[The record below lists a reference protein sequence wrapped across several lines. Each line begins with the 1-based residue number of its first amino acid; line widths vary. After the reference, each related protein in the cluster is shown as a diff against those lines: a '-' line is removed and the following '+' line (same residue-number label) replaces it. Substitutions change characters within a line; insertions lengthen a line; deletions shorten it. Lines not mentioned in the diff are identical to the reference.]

1 MKLMTVGVLCALFAA
16 PALANSGAF
25 VGTITCGGAD
35 AQPWWA
41 TARAGRLSVE
51 RGAPDRPGHERLDGT
66 IAADGEV
73 TLSGRVTG
81 ATEQP
86 VTYTG
91 RLIDRRLT
99 LTGHRGRQNCQ
110 IAASA
115 PSSSGLQPPYRVL
128 PDLAERRATLG
139 SSARTAFPC
148 EAPPTPVVNLTI
160 VSYYR
165 ADDPTHSVIDPDRLQ
180 QRRDAGAP
188 FQALSSGLA
197 RIGDA
202 IVASGGADRGAS
214 DCLLTWLD
222 AWASAGGML
231 GSATQQ
237 GGYERKWTSI
247 TAALNAMLLTPD
259 QRQSPAGQR
268 VRAWLGDLGWKTV
281 PSYLSPRLT
290 TANNNHMNWALLA
303 ALTTGLVAEDHALVD
318 WAVDRLRFALG
329 KVAPDGSLPLE
340 LERAGLAAHY
350 HAFAIE
356 PTILALDLVRA
367 NGLDLTNEANGA
379 IHRLARFV
387 RDALNDPSA
396 VAARVGHPQTF
407 SGSPVAPR
415 QRYAWAE
422 IYLARHPDPV
432 LAAAVARQ
440 RGAGLSAT
448 WLGGSTTLRYGRP

>member
-1 MKLMTVGVLCALFAA
+1 MMAGALLALLTA
-16 PALANSGAF
+16 PALASSGAF
-25 VGTITCGGAD
+25 VGTITCGGGE

-41 TARAGRLSVE
+41 TARAGRLTVE

-66 IAADGEV
+66 IAGDGRV
-73 TLSGRVTG
+73 TLAGRVTG
-81 ATEQP
+81 PTEQQ
-86 VTYTG
+86 VSYTG
-91 RLIDRRLT
+91 QLSDRRLT
-99 LTGHRGRQNCQ
+99 LSGQRGRQACE
-110 IAASA
+110 ITATA
-115 PSSSGLQPPYRVL
+115 PGPSGLPTPYRLL

-139 SSARTAFPC
+139 ASR
-148 EAPPTPVVNLTI
+148 PPTFACAEPPAPVADLTI
-160 VSYYR
+160 ASYYR

-202 IVASGGADRGAS
+202 IVVAGGADPAAS
-214 DCLLTWLD
+214 ACLLSWLD

-231 GSATQQ
+231 GTATQQ

-247 TAALNAMLLTPD
+247 TAALNAMLLTQA

-268 VRAWLGDLGWKTV
+268 ISAWLGDLGWKTV
-281 PSYLSPRLT
+281 PSYLSPRMT
-290 TANNNHMNWALLA
+290 TAHNNHLNWALLA
-303 ALTTGLVAEDHALVD
+303 ALTTGLVAQDPALVD
-318 WAVDRLRFALG
+318 WAVDRLKFALG

-356 PTILALDLVRA
+356 PTILALELVAA
-367 NGLDLTNEANGA
+367 NGLDLSGEANGA

-387 RDALNDPSA
+387 RDALADPSM

-407 SGSPVAPR
+407 SGSAVVPR

-422 IYLARHPDPV
+422 IYLARHPDPA

-440 RGAGLSAT
+440 RGAGLTAT
-448 WLGGSTTLRYGRP
+448 WLGGSTTVRYGRP